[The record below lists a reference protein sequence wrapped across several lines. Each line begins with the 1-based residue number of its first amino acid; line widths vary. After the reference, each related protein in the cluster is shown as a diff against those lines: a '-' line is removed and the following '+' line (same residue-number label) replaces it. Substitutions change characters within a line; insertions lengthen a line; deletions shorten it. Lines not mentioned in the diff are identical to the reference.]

1 MTFDVLDHFELVL
14 SRRRSEILLLAPRHQ
29 YRIEGT

>member
-1 MTFDVLDHFELVL
+1 MTFDVLEHFELVL
-14 SRRRSEILLLAPRHQ
+14 NRRRSEILLLAPKHQ